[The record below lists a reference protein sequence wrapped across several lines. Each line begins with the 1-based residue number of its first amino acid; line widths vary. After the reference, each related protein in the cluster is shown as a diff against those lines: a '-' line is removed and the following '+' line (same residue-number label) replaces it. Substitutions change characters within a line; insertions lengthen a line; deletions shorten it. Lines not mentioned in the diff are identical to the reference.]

1 MMTRK
6 DYVATA
12 EVLNKVFTQYQMQ
25 EFGPALV
32 EKMINEFSEMF
43 VKDNSNFDKTK
54 FENAVMK

>member
-25 EFGPALV
+25 EFAPALV